1 MADKEKVI
9 GVKVDTK
16 TAQANVKELNKSF
29 ELQQELVDDL
39 ENELFE
45 YERALKKT
53 SKADLAGRKK
63 INDAIEKTKDR
74 LKEEKFA
81 LKQVNKDKKKAND
94 ILKESTANQ
103 RDYSGVLGMID
114 QKTGGAISG
123 FQKLIG
129 TIGGATKG
137 FNLMKIAII
146 GTGIGALVIA
156 VTSLISA
163 FKGSEEGQNKFA
175 KLMGV
180 IGVVTGNIVDVFADL
195 GDMIISVFENPKKAI
210 TDFALLVQ
218 QNITN
223 RINGLIELFPQLG
236 KAISQVFEGD
246 FSGAMET
253 SANALGKVTLGL
265 ENTTESYKKLTG
277 AVGDFIDKNNDE
289 MKQGAQVADMRA
301 KADKIE
307 RSLLKDRALA
317 EREVAELRLKAKD
330 LNNTTA
336 KEREEA
342 LKRVLEIEDSLIGR
356 EQEVANLRRD
366 AQIAENGF
374 ARSTKENLDEEERL
388 KAEAI
393 AVETRRLNKQRQ
405 VQRELTQAEN
415 QIRAEREAKNKE
427 AQAKQAELD
436 KAEAERKKKLI
447 EEQAK
452 LEEDLLDKKEDLAQ
466 REAEGDQYEFQE
478 KLRTLESEQS
488 AYLSKIEELRE
499 LELISDEEFR
509 QKKADA
515 EDSFN
520 AQRDAVEE
528 ERRLKNKE
536 RDAKAKEDEIV
547 ERENQIASD
556 LESDMIS
563 FENKRL
569 LLDERRQELL
579 SDEQLTEEQRTQLLK
594 QNSEDRKAV
603 DEAEMMHKA
612 QVQGQVADLVG
623 QFGGFLQQIAGENK
637 ELAIAGIVA
646 EQVASVSKIISAT
659 GVANAKAVS
668 ASPLTGG
675 QPFVAFNTIS
685 AGLSIAGGLAG
696 AKKAISDISSNK
708 KNPSAS
714 GLGSTGGGG
723 GALSASATKL
733 SEFQQS
739 NFDAVGN
746 EASRER
752 RQGQAVA
759 NAQSDAP
766 VRAYVTS
773 GDVSSAQSLERNRVD
788 VSGF

>member
-16 TAQANVKELNKSF
+16 TAQANVKELNESF
-29 ELQQELVDDL
+29 ELQQELIDDL

-53 SKADLAGRKK
+53 SKTDLAGRKK

-81 LKQVNKDKKKAND
+81 LRQVNKDKKKAND
-94 ILKESTANQ
+94 ILKETTANQ
-103 RDYSGVLGMID
+103 RDYSGVLGVID

-129 TIGGATKG
+129 TIGNATKG

-146 GTGIGALVIA
+146 GTGVGALVIA
-156 VTSLISA
+156 VTSLIAA
-163 FKGSEEGQNKFA
+163 FKGSEAGQNKFA
-175 KLMGV
+175 KLMSV
-180 IGVVTGNIVDVFADL
+180 IGVVTGNIIDVFADL

-210 TDFALLVQ
+210 TDFASLVKE
-218 QNITN
+218 NITN
-223 RINGLIELFPQLG
+223 RIKGLLELLPQLG
-236 KAISQVFEGD
+236 KAVSQVFEGD
-246 FSGAMET
+246 FSGAAET
-253 SANALGKVTLGL
+253 ATNAIGKVALGLD
-265 ENTTESYKKLTG
+265 NTTESYKKLTG
-277 AVGDFIDKNNDE
+277 AVGDFIDKNNEE
-289 MKQGAQVADMRA
+289 MVMGAKVADMRA

-307 RSLLKDRALA
+307 RGLLKDRALA
-317 EREVAELRLKAKD
+317 EREVAELRLRARD

-342 LKRVLEIEDSLIGR
+342 LKKVLEIEDSLIGR
-356 EQEVANLRRD
+356 EQEAANLRRD

-374 ARSTKENLDEEERL
+374 ARSTKENLEEEEKL

-393 AVETRRLNKQRQ
+393 AVETRRLNKQREI
-405 VQRELTQAEN
+405 QRELTQAEN
-415 QIRAEREAKNKE
+415 QIRTEREAKNKE

-452 LEEDLLDKKEDLAQ
+452 LEEDLLDRKEDLAQ
-466 REAEGDQYEFQE
+466 REAEGDQYEFEE
-478 KLRTLESEQS
+478 KLRALDEEQT
-488 AYLSKIEELRE
+488 AYLDKIKSLQE

-509 QKKADA
+509 KKKAEA

-520 AQRDAVEE
+520 AQRDAIEE

-536 RDAKAKEDEIV
+536 RDAKIKEDEIAK
-547 ERENQIASD
+547 REEEIALD
-556 LESDMIS
+556 LESDIIS

-569 LLDERRQELL
+569 LLEERRQELL
-579 SDEQLTEEQRTQLLK
+579 SDEQLSEEQRTELLK

-612 QVQGQVADLVG
+612 QVQGQVSDLVG
-623 QFGGFLQQIAGENK
+623 QFGGFLQQVAGENK

-659 GVANAKAVS
+659 GVANAKAVA

-714 GLGSTGGGG
+714 GAGSAGGGG
-723 GALSASATKL
+723 GALSASTTKL

-746 EASRER
+746 QVSNVNT
-752 RQGQAVA
+752 QAQANA